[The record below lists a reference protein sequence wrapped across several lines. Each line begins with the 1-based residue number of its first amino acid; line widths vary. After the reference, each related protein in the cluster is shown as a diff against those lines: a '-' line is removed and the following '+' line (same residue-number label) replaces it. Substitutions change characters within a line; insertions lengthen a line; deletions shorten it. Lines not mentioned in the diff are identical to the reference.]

1 VIEGSALRV
10 VIWSGFATAALLAS
24 GLVYFAIF
32 AFTGGLQ
39 SVLSTDA
46 PPAWALTEF
55 EVLSGIVVLYLLA
68 AVVLTVS
75 LAVVQF
81 HIGPWWAV
89 VGGLCAL
96 AAGAGLLVAG
106 SQASEATYAT
116 IDTLALLGFVGYM
129 VATNV
134 VGLRARLF
142 SAVTA
147 GVGLAS
153 TLMLLA
159 ATLAARLVGVG
170 FLVLALMLY
179 GAWAV
184 WLGMSSRRGLR
195 ASGGPILQAGPDL

>member
-1 VIEGSALRV
+1 VIAGGPLRV
-10 VIWSGFATAALLAS
+10 VTWSGFATAALLAS

-39 SVLSTDA
+39 SVLSTGA
-46 PPAWALTEF
+46 PPEWALTEIV
-55 EVLSGIVVLYLLA
+55 VLSGIFVLYLLA

-96 AAGAGLLVAG
+96 AAGTGLLVVG
-106 SQASEATYAT
+106 SQASRATYAT
-116 IDTLALLGFVGYM
+116 IDTFAFLGFVGYM

-134 VGLRARLF
+134 VGVRGRMF

-153 TLMLLA
+153 TLLLLA
-159 ATLAARLVGVG
+159 GTLAASLVGVG
-170 FLVLALMLY
+170 FLVLALILY

-195 ASGGPILQAGPDL
+195 GSGVPILQAGPHP